1 MPRPYDKDF
10 RLSAIQMVQ
19 QMGRPIP
26 DAAKNLG
33 ISESCLRGWLKQS
46 GDNATAEQLDVQ
58 EELKRLRAENA
69 RLKVE
74 REILKK
80 AATFFAKEQP

>member
-1 MPRPYDKDF
+1 MPVPYDKDF

-19 QMGRPIP
+19 QHGRSIP

-33 ISESCLRGWLKQS
+33 ISTSCLRGWIKQS
-46 GDNATAEQLDVQ
+46 DAAGSPAELDTQ
-58 EELKRLRAENA
+58 AELQRLRAENA
-69 RLKVE
+69 RLRVE

>member
-1 MPRPYDKDF
+1 MPAPHDPDF
-10 RLSAIQMVQ
+10 KASAIQMVKQ
-19 QMGRPIP
+19 YGRPIS

-33 ISESCLRGWLKQS
+33 ISESCLRGWIKQHDAAGS
-46 GDNATAEQLDVQ
+46 PAEIDTQA
-58 EELKRLRAENA
+58 ELQRLRTENA
-69 RLKVE
+69 QLRVE

>member
-1 MPRPYDKDF
+1 MPVPYDQDF
-10 RLSAIQMVQ
+10 KRSAIQMVRQ
-19 QMGRPIP
+19 HGRSIP

-33 ISESCLRGWLKQS
+33 ISTSCLRGWLKQADAAGS
-46 GDNATAEQLDVQ
+46 SVEIDTQAELQ
-58 EELKRLRAENA
+58 RLRAENA